1 MAVEQYRPVLQITG
15 FQNSGKT
22 TLTEKL
28 IHAFSDRGW
37 STGTIKHHGHGGTPD
52 SPEDKDSG
60 RHLAAG
66 ASAAFVEGGGMLHI
80 QSPSAGWS
88 LERLI
93 EAQDLFAPDIVLVEG
108 YKKAS
113 YPKVVM
119 IRTKTDMDLLKE
131 SEQVL
136 CFISWDETLA
146 DKEIPVFSIEESP
159 QYIEFIINRMRD
171 AL

>member
-1 MAVEQYRPVLQITG
+1 MAVEQHRTVLQITG

-22 TLTEKL
+22 TLVEKL
-28 IHAFSDRGW
+28 IRAFSDMGW

-52 SPEDKDSG
+52 SPNDKDSG

-80 QSPSAGWS
+80 QSPGTGWT

-93 EAQDLFAPDIVLVEG
+93 DAQALFDPDIIMVEG
-108 YKKAS
+108 YKKAA

-119 IRTKTDMDLLKE
+119 IRTKADMEQLKA

-136 CFISWDETLA
+136 CFISWDKNLTGEKT
-146 DKEIPVFSIEESP
+146 PVFFIEDTP
-159 QYIEFIINRMRD
+159 KYMEFIINQMRD